1 MTSLIDNVIF
11 LKLRI
16 RVRVMDAV
24 YDDKTRIGSSATDDV
39 IDVITDDF
47 ISQEKY

>member
-1 MTSLIDNVIF
+1 
-11 LKLRI
+11 
-16 RVRVMDAV
+16 MDAV

-47 ISQEKY
+47 ISQEKYWRHFSHQLAMLI